1 MKHLLPMVLGTLLFA
16 ATPLQAD
23 DAALADRLGQLESET
38 QVLRTELQWLRE
50 HPVRLPQVEAAPVS
64 MSAPAQTDEDTYTF
78 DQVQAMMTSTA
89 KKYAWTKG
97 DFTVTPYGF
106 LWGNMVYET
115 ERSNDGDTTLYV
127 YSPETNGD
135 KAFHLSAQATRLG
148 IDVAGPRLR
157 IFNCAPSGGK
167 VELDFFG
174 SFITENKGSVLLR
187 HAYWEVKD
195 DDFRLLMGQTWDVIS
210 PLYPNTI
217 MYSVYWGAGN
227 IGYRRAQLRGER
239 FLKFSDT
246 SLVTLQSSLNVDVVT
261 DFTATDDDIQGDH
274 SAWPLI
280 EGRAA
285 WTVGHRG
292 KGDLPTTVGFSG
304 HIGEQVFDTTI
315 ATLPPEFNARTWSCN
330 ADLNMPITET
340 FGVHGEFFTGE
351 NLGAFL
357 GGILQ
362 GVNIATGEPIRAT
375 GGWGEVWWDWAPQWQ
390 SNVGYTLDD
399 PLDSDL
405 TAASARIYNQAYY
418 ANVIYAVTKQFK
430 LGFEVSQWT
439 TLYKDRTP
447 GESTRFEFMG
457 KYGF

>member
-1 MKHLLPMVLGTLLFA
+1 LFA

-64 MSAPAQTDEDTYTF
+64 MSAPAPTDEDTYTF

-127 YSPETNGD
+127 YSPETHGD
-135 KAFHLSAQATRLG
+135 EAFHLSAQATRLG
-148 IDVAGPRLR
+148 FDVVGPRLR

-167 VELDFFG
+167 VEFDFFG
-174 SFITENKGSVLLR
+174 SFITENKGGVLLR

-217 MYSVYWGAGN
+217 MYSVYWAAGN

-280 EGRAA
+280 EGRVA
-285 WTVGHRG
+285 WTVGPRG

-304 HIGEQVFDTTI
+304 HVGEQVFDTTI
-315 ATLPPEFNARTWSCN
+315 PTLPDEFNARTWSCN
-330 ADLNMPITET
+330 ADLNMPITESV
-340 FGVHGEFFTGE
+340 GVHGEFFTGE

-362 GVNIATGEPIRAT
+362 GVNIATGEPIRTT

-399 PLDSDL
+399 PLNRDL